1 MDLAG
6 KAPAP
11 TVAPAR
17 RMRQARTPRPG
28 TGDLDSPPRTCK
40 VEPTPQPFRAPLV
53 EAAVRDGSSGPVHPN
68 GRPVLR
74 LKLTSLEKAK
84 LYGLLQ
90 ELLDADQPTVF
101 VRVLKRVAER
111 KAYQVVKGKIEIEES
126 LVWIRLAEIL
136 GDGERSLFNRQTR

>member
-1 MDLAG
+1 MD
-6 KAPAP
+6 
-11 TVAPAR
+11 
-17 RMRQARTPRPG
+17 
-28 TGDLDSPPRTCK
+28 
-40 VEPTPQPFRAPLV
+40 
-53 EAAVRDGSSGPVHPN
+53 RDGSSGPLHPN

-74 LKLTSLEKAK
+74 LRLTSLEKAK

-101 VRVLKRVAER
+101 VKVLKRVAER

-136 GDGERSLFNRQTR
+136 ADVEMSLHNRQTQ